1 LININLQAG
10 LRKAKANLKGESP
23 SPPPSSSPGF
33 FKRESGARFLTGSK
47 NKLQER

>member
-1 LININLQAG
+1 MPLKAG

-33 FKRESGARFLTGSK
+33 FKRESGARFNRK
-47 NKLQER
+47 PNKLHER